1 MKNQLTNYS
10 GYDGYQQRYTYN
22 AQGHMVKR
30 ESKGNTSRQTLEAIA
45 TGEGESAAAASKD
58 GGSDDDPDPYA
69 NASSSDSWSITTYVY
84 DVTAPYYEVLS
95 ETTDDV
101 TTAYEYG
108 VERISAY
115 EKISW
120 STLKTD
126 YVYDG
131 RGSVAQELTYNS
143 SWYTFGGFLSNKGLN
158 SYTYAPFGE
167 LLTGEGSGYRFNGE
181 YFDSATGMLNLRARQ
196 YEPSVM
202 RFSQRDIWHGKV
214 ETPTTQNRYL
224 YCVNEPVGYYDR
236 SGNRVDEDPFVPKKV
251 TTSKVPVAS
260 KMPKSAYTMAQIARA
275 EAAGNIGVNKTDLT
289 TNQRKVVE
297 AAEKTLREKTLNG
310 SITASERD
318 KIIKGACTAAK
329 RETLTAWQE
338 VNRKYMSTV
347 GNWVIDFF
355 DSNTGS
361 IGGEFHNGILYGSGA
376 ITAGYNEVMLRGQS
390 ESRDY
395 SSVAGIF
402 SKISVINANGKIGLK
417 SDDLGLFIKG
427 VGDVLTASL
436 IGGIQYK
443 DNIGIQAKAKA
454 SVVSG
459 RATIDFEVE
468 GWQIELGVTG
478 DAISIGAEI
487 RVGYFEGAYELKA
500 GASLGAG
507 GGFLFRI
514 KPPQ

>member
-1 MKNQLTNYS
+1 
-10 GYDGYQQRYTYN
+10 
-22 AQGHMVKR
+22 
-30 ESKGNTSRQTLEAIA
+30 
-45 TGEGESAAAASKD
+45 
-58 GGSDDDPDPYA
+58 
-69 NASSSDSWSITTYVY
+69 
-84 DVTAPYYEVLS
+84 
-95 ETTDDV
+95 
-101 TTAYEYG
+101 
-108 VERISAY
+108 
-115 EKISW
+115 
-120 STLKTD
+120 
-126 YVYDG
+126 
-131 RGSVAQELTYNS
+131 
-143 SWYTFGGFLSNKGLN
+143 
-158 SYTYAPFGE
+158 
-167 LLTGEGSGYRFNGE
+167 
-181 YFDSATGMLNLRARQ
+181 
-196 YEPSVM
+196 M
-202 RFSQRDIWHGKV
+202 RFSQRDVWHGNP

-236 SGNRVDEDPFVPKKV
+236 SGNRVDEDTGKPKKL
-251 TTSKVPVAS
+251 TSSTSKAKTSKVPAAS
-260 KMPKSAYTMAQIARA
+260 KTPKSAYTMAQIARA